1 MIVQSVPG
9 HGARFSQNIFYT
21 KAIEIKNDEKN
32 SILLFNYGYLISG
45 APE

>member
-1 MIVQSVPG
+1 MMIQNVPD
-9 HGARFSQNIFYT
+9 HEARFSQNIFYT

-32 SILLFNYGYLISG
+32 SILLFNYGFLISR